1 MRTAK
6 ELFAELNSFDE
17 NRRIEAKSASAVG
30 KSMME
35 TVCAFANEPGLCGGY
50 LLLGAKRTGMAE
62 DGRPVYEPENIE
74 NTDKVQS
81 DFVVMC
87 NSMFNVRIRPII
99 NVEEYL
105 GKTVIVVKIEELPE
119 SQKPAYFAKRGLPE
133 GAFRRIGPSD
143 EKCSEEDMYLFYQSA
158 DTYDSCIVDDADL
171 DDIDENALN
180 FYRKLRKEVNPDA
193 EELTLDDVDLLR
205 ALGAIKKNKQGGYD
219 LTYTGLLVFGK
230 QMSLRRLVP
239 SFRVDYIRISG
250 NQWLADGDNRF
261 EQTIDM
267 RGPLI
272 LMVNKA
278 CSAVMDDL
286 PKGFELKKD
295 SMQAST
301 PAILPNKVLR
311 EAIVNSYI
319 HRSNRVNQP
328 IQIIRYSNRI
338 EIHNPGYS
346 LKPQDDWG
354 EPGSMLR
361 NPRISEIF
369 HDTNLAETK
378 GTGIGAM
385 RRLMKEAGLMPPTF
399 ESNHEANKFTAR
411 LLLHH
416 FLSKENMEWLAQ
428 YAEFGLV
435 NEQKLALVFVREVG
449 AIDNATYRQLDS
461 SITHARARLEIH
473 KLCDLGFIEKKG
485 QGRNTYYIRT
495 SKVVSLGERLRPQ
508 GERLLPQL
516 GTLCERLLPQHGT
529 LCERLLPQHGTLC
542 ERIPPQ
548 HGTLCERIPPQHGT
562 LCEKIPPQH
571 GTLGEKIPLQHG
583 TLGEKIP
590 PQHGTLGERYQGE
603 NERYQAF
610 GERYQGANREELLLL
625 LPDDIKKRI
634 DEVGKRVPKDVLYK
648 LVVDMCSIVPL
659 SMDDLSV
666 LLHRKSKSFKNKNI
680 KVLLENNQLFYWI
693 PEMTNHPLQKY
704 VAASSMARSNSRK
717 SC

>member
-50 LLLGAKRTGMAE
+50 LLLGAKRTGIAE
-62 DGRPVYEPENIE
+62 DGRPIYEPENIE
-74 NTDKVQS
+74 NTDKIQS
-81 DFVVMC
+81 DFVAMC

-193 EELTLDDVDLLR
+193 EELTLNDVDLLR

-473 KLCDLGFIEKKG
+473 KLCDLGFLEKKG

-508 GERLLPQL
+508 N
-516 GTLCERLLPQHGT
+516 
-529 LCERLLPQHGTLC
+529 
-542 ERIPPQ
+542 
-548 HGTLCERIPPQHGT
+548 
-562 LCEKIPPQH
+562 EKIPP
-571 GTLGEKIPLQHG
+571 QHG

-590 PQHGTLGERYQGE
+590 PQHGTLDEKIPPQHGTLDEKIPPQYGTLGEKIPPQHGTLGE
-603 NERYQAF
+603 KIPPQHGTFEIESQPKSRNELLRELPKGLQERVAKLGKWASREKVSQLLVDLCAF
-610 GERYQGANREELLLL
+610 KPYSYEELALIIQRAAK
-625 LPDDIKKRI
+625 PMKDKYIK
-634 DEVGKRVPKDVLYK
+634 
-648 LVVDMCSIVPL
+648 PL
-659 SMDDLSV
+659 RLA
-666 LLHRKSKSFKNKNI
+666 NK
-680 KVLLENNQLFYWI
+680 LFYWI
-693 PEMTNHPLQKY
+693 PEMINHPLQKY
-704 VAASSMARSNSRK
+704 VADPSMARSSNKKRK
-717 SC
+717 Q

>member
-35 TVCAFANEPGLCGGY
+35 TVCAFANEPGLRGGY
-50 LLLGAKRTGMAE
+50 LILGAKRTGMAE

-74 NTDKVQS
+74 NTDKIQS
-81 DFVVMC
+81 DFVAMC

-193 EELTLDDVDLLR
+193 EELTLNDVDLLR
-205 ALGAIKKNKQGGYD
+205 ALGAIKKNKQGGCD

-416 FLSKENMEWLAQ
+416 FLSKENMEWLAL
-428 YAEFGLV
+428 YASFDLT

-508 GERLLPQL
+508 DERLLPQHGVL
-516 GTLCERLLPQHGT
+516 GERLPPQDERLLPQHGT
-529 LCERLLPQHGTLC
+529 LGERLPPQDERLL
-542 ERIPPQ
+542 
-548 HGTLCERIPPQHGT
+548 
-562 LCEKIPPQH
+562 
-571 GTLGEKIPLQHG
+571 
-583 TLGEKIP
+583 

-603 NERYQAF
+603 DERYQAYLGTF
-610 GERYQGANREELLLL
+610 EEECMLKPREELVRELPNELQERVNNIGNRASRETVCQLL
-625 LPDDIKKRI
+625 I
-634 DEVGKRVPKDVLYK
+634 DLCAFKPYSYEELASILQRSPKALKDKYLK
-648 LVVDMCSIVPL
+648 PL
-659 SMDDLSV
+659 RLA
-666 LLHRKSKSFKNKNI
+666 NK
-680 KVLLENNQLFYWI
+680 LFYWI
-693 PEMTNHPLQKY
+693 PEMINHPLQKY
-704 VAASSMARSNSRK
+704 VADPSMARSNTK
-717 SC
+717 KLDNKDK

>member
-1 MRTAK
+1 MKTAK
-6 ELFAELNSFDE
+6 ELFNELNSWDE

-35 TVCAFANEPGLCGGY
+35 TVCAFANEPGLRGGY
-50 LLLGAKRTGMAE
+50 LLLGAKRIGMTE
-62 DGRPVYEPENIE
+62 DGKPVYEPENIE
-74 NTDKVQS
+74 NTDKIQS
-81 DFVVMC
+81 DFVAMC

-193 EELTLDDVDLLR
+193 EELTLNDVDLLR

-473 KLCDLGFIEKKG
+473 KLCDLGFLEKKG

-495 SKVVSLGERLRPQ
+495 SKVVSLEERLRPQ
-508 GERLLPQL
+508 GERLLPQH
-516 GTLCERLLPQHGT
+516 GTLGERLRPQDERLRPQDERLRPQDERLLPQHG
-529 LCERLLPQHGTLC
+529 
-542 ERIPPQ
+542 I
-548 HGTLCERIPPQHGT
+548 
-562 LCEKIPPQH
+562 
-571 GTLGEKIPLQHG
+571 
-583 TLGEKIP
+583 
-590 PQHGTLGERYQGE
+590 LGERYQGE
-603 NERYQAF
+603 DERNQAYLGTFEEECMLKPRAELVRELPNELQERVNNIGNRASRETVCQLLIDLCAF
-610 GERYQGANREELLLL
+610 KPYSYEELASILQ
-625 LPDDIKKRI
+625 RS
-634 DEVGKRVPKDVLYK
+634 PKALKDKYLK
-648 LVVDMCSIVPL
+648 PL
-659 SMDDLSV
+659 RLA
-666 LLHRKSKSFKNKNI
+666 NK
-680 KVLLENNQLFYWI
+680 LFYWI
-693 PEMTNHPLQKY
+693 PEMINHPLQKY
-704 VAASSMARSNSRK
+704 VADPSMARSNTK
-717 SC
+717 KK

>member
-1 MRTAK
+1 MTNDVPLTYNIIKKMRTAK

-17 NRRIEAKSASAVG
+17 NKRIEAKSASAVG

-50 LLLGAKRTGMAE
+50 LLLGAKRTGIAE

-74 NTDKVQS
+74 NTDKIQS
-81 DFVVMC
+81 DFVAMC

-143 EKCSEEDMYLFYQSA
+143 EKCSEEDMYLFYQFA

-193 EELTLDDVDLLR
+193 EELTLNDVDLLR

-428 YAEFGLV
+428 YASFDLT

-473 KLCDLGFIEKKG
+473 KLCDLGFLEKKG

-508 GERLLPQL
+508 D
-516 GTLCERLLPQHGT
+516 
-529 LCERLLPQHGTLC
+529 
-542 ERIPPQ
+542 
-548 HGTLCERIPPQHGT
+548 
-562 LCEKIPPQH
+562 EKI
-571 GTLGEKIPLQHG
+571 LSQHG

-590 PQHGTLGERYQGE
+590 PQGEMYHGKHGILVQKIPPQGEMYHGKHGTLGERYQGE

-610 GERYQGANREELLLL
+610 EERYQGEVGTFGERYQGLNREELLLL
-625 LPDDIKKRI
+625 LPDDIKNRI
-634 DEVGKRVPKDVLYK
+634 DEVGKRVPKDILNK

-666 LLHRKSKSFKNKNI
+666 LLHRNSKSFKNKNI
-680 KVLLENNQLFYWI
+680 KVLLETKQLFYWI
-693 PEMTNHPLQKY
+693 PEMINHPQQKY
-704 VAASSMARSNSRK
+704 IADPSMTRSNTK
-717 SC
+717 KK

>member
-1 MRTAK
+1 MTSPYLNKIKKMRTAK

-50 LLLGAKRTGMAE
+50 LLLGAKRTGIAE
-62 DGRPVYEPENIE
+62 DGRPIYEPENIE
-74 NTDKVQS
+74 NTDKIQS
-81 DFVVMC
+81 DFVAMC

-193 EELTLDDVDLLR
+193 EELTLNDVDLLR
-205 ALGAIKKNKQGGYD
+205 ALGAIKKNKQDGYD

-250 NQWLADGDNRF
+250 NQWLGDGDNRF

-428 YAEFGLV
+428 YAEFGLM

-461 SITHARARLEIH
+461 TITHARARLEIH

-508 GERLLPQL
+508 GERLLPL
-516 GTLCERLLPQHGT
+516 
-529 LCERLLPQHGTLC
+529 
-542 ERIPPQ
+542 
-548 HGTLCERIPPQHGT
+548 
-562 LCEKIPPQH
+562 
-571 GTLGEKIPLQHG
+571 HG

-590 PQHGTLGERYQGE
+590 PQHGTLGKKIPPQGKKIPPQHGTFEIESQPKSRNELLRELPKGLQERVAKLGKWASREKVSQLLVDLC
-603 NERYQAF
+603 AF
-610 GERYQGANREELLLL
+610 KPYSYEELALIIQRAAK
-625 LPDDIKKRI
+625 PMKDKYIK
-634 DEVGKRVPKDVLYK
+634 
-648 LVVDMCSIVPL
+648 PL
-659 SMDDLSV
+659 RLA
-666 LLHRKSKSFKNKNI
+666 NK
-680 KVLLENNQLFYWI
+680 LFYWI
-693 PEMTNHPLQKY
+693 PEMINHPLQKY
-704 VAASSMARSNSRK
+704 VADPSMARSSNKKRK
-717 SC
+717 Q

>member
-1 MRTAK
+1 MMSPYLNIIKKMRTAK

-50 LLLGAKRTGMAE
+50 LLLGAKRTGIAE

-74 NTDKVQS
+74 NTDKIQS
-81 DFVVMC
+81 DFVAMC

-105 GKTVIVVKIEELPE
+105 GKTVVVVKIEELPE

-193 EELTLDDVDLLR
+193 EELTLNDVDLLR

-461 SITHARARLEIH
+461 TITHARARLEIH

-508 GERLLPQL
+508 GEKIPPQHGSLGERLRPQD
-516 GTLCERLLPQHGT
+516 ERLLPQHGT
-529 LCERLLPQHGTLC
+529 LGERLPPQDERLL
-542 ERIPPQ
+542 
-548 HGTLCERIPPQHGT
+548 
-562 LCEKIPPQH
+562 
-571 GTLGEKIPLQHG
+571 
-583 TLGEKIP
+583 

-603 NERYQAF
+603 D
-610 GERYQGANREELLLL
+610 ERYQGKLGTFEEECMLKPREELVRELPNELQERVNNIGNRASRETVCQLL
-625 LPDDIKKRI
+625 I
-634 DEVGKRVPKDVLYK
+634 DLCAFKPYSYEELASILQRSPKALKDKYLK
-648 LVVDMCSIVPL
+648 PL
-659 SMDDLSV
+659 RLA
-666 LLHRKSKSFKNKNI
+666 NK
-680 KVLLENNQLFYWI
+680 LFYWI
-693 PEMTNHPLQKY
+693 PEMINHPLQKY
-704 VAASSMARSNSRK
+704 VAAPSMARSSNKNRK
-717 SC
+717 Q

>member
-62 DGRPVYEPENIE
+62 DGRPVYEPEDIE

-81 DFVVMC
+81 DFVAMC

-193 EELTLDDVDLLR
+193 EELTLNDVDLLR

-428 YAEFGLV
+428 YAEFGLM

-473 KLCDLGFIEKKG
+473 KLCDLGFLEKKG
-485 QGRNTYYIRT
+485 HGRNTYYIRT
-495 SKVVSLGERLRPQ
+495 SKVVSLGERLLPQ
-508 GERLLPQL
+508 DERLLP
-516 GTLCERLLPQHGT
+516 
-529 LCERLLPQHGTLC
+529 
-542 ERIPPQ
+542 
-548 HGTLCERIPPQHGT
+548 
-562 LCEKIPPQH
+562 
-571 GTLGEKIPLQHG
+571 QHG

-590 PQHGTLGERYQGE
+590 PQHGTLGEKIPPQHGTLGKKIPPQGE
-603 NERYQAF
+603 KIPPQHGTFEIESQTKSRNELLRELPKGLQERVAKLGKWASREKVSQILVDLCAF
-610 GERYQGANREELLLL
+610 KPYSYEELALIIQRAAK
-625 LPDDIKKRI
+625 PMKDKYIK
-634 DEVGKRVPKDVLYK
+634 
-648 LVVDMCSIVPL
+648 PL
-659 SMDDLSV
+659 RLA
-666 LLHRKSKSFKNKNI
+666 NK
-680 KVLLENNQLFYWI
+680 LFYWI
-693 PEMTNHPLQKY
+693 PEMINHPLQKY
-704 VAASSMARSNSRK
+704 VADPSMARSSNKKRK
-717 SC
+717 Q

>member
-1 MRTAK
+1 
-6 ELFAELNSFDE
+6 
-17 NRRIEAKSASAVG
+17 
-30 KSMME
+30 
-35 TVCAFANEPGLCGGY
+35 
-50 LLLGAKRTGMAE
+50 
-62 DGRPVYEPENIE
+62 
-74 NTDKVQS
+74 
-81 DFVVMC
+81 
-87 NSMFNVRIRPII
+87 
-99 NVEEYL
+99 
-105 GKTVIVVKIEELPE
+105 
-119 SQKPAYFAKRGLPE
+119 
-133 GAFRRIGPSD
+133 
-143 EKCSEEDMYLFYQSA
+143 MYLFYQSA

-193 EELTLDDVDLLR
+193 EELTLNDVDLLR

-495 SKVVSLGERLRPQ
+495 SKVVSLGERLLPQ
-508 GERLLPQL
+508 GEKIPPQDERLLPQHGIL
-516 GTLCERLLPQHGT
+516 GERLPPQDERLLPQHGT
-529 LCERLLPQHGTLC
+529 LGERLPPQDERLL
-542 ERIPPQ
+542 
-548 HGTLCERIPPQHGT
+548 
-562 LCEKIPPQH
+562 
-571 GTLGEKIPLQHG
+571 
-583 TLGEKIP
+583 

-603 NERYQAF
+603 D
-610 GERYQGANREELLLL
+610 ERYQGKLGTFEEECMLKPREELVRELPNELQERVNNIGNRASRETVCQLL
-625 LPDDIKKRI
+625 I
-634 DEVGKRVPKDVLYK
+634 DLCAFKPYSYEELASILQRSPKALKDKYLK
-648 LVVDMCSIVPL
+648 PL
-659 SMDDLSV
+659 RLA
-666 LLHRKSKSFKNKNI
+666 NK
-680 KVLLENNQLFYWI
+680 LFYWI
-693 PEMTNHPLQKY
+693 PEMINHPLQKY
-704 VAASSMARSNSRK
+704 VADPTMVRSNTK
-717 SC
+717 KK

>member
-74 NTDKVQS
+74 NTDKIQS
-81 DFVVMC
+81 DFVAMC

-105 GKTVIVVKIEELPE
+105 GKTVVVVKIEELPE

-193 EELTLDDVDLLR
+193 EELTLNDVDLLR

-473 KLCDLGFIEKKG
+473 KLCDLGFLEKKG

-508 GERLLPQL
+508 D
-516 GTLCERLLPQHGT
+516 
-529 LCERLLPQHGTLC
+529 
-542 ERIPPQ
+542 
-548 HGTLCERIPPQHGT
+548 
-562 LCEKIPPQH
+562 EKILP
-571 GTLGEKIPLQHG
+571 QHG

-590 PQHGTLGERYQGE
+590 PQGEMYHGKHGILVQKIPPQGEMYHGKHGTLGERYQGE

-610 GERYQGANREELLLL
+610 EERYQGEVGTFGERYQGLNREELLLL
-625 LPDDIKKRI
+625 LPDDIKNRI
-634 DEVGKRVPKDVLYK
+634 DEVGKRVPKDILNK

-666 LLHRKSKSFKNKNI
+666 LLHRNSKSFKNKNI
-680 KVLLENNQLFYWI
+680 KVLLETKQLFYWI
-693 PEMTNHPLQKY
+693 PEMINHPQQKY
-704 VAASSMARSNSRK
+704 IADPSMTRSNTK
-717 SC
+717 KK

>member
-62 DGRPVYEPENIE
+62 DGSPVYEPENIE

-193 EELTLDDVDLLR
+193 EELTLNDVDLLR

-428 YAEFGLV
+428 YAEFDLV

-473 KLCDLGFIEKKG
+473 KLCDLGFLEKKG

-508 GERLLPQL
+508 D
-516 GTLCERLLPQHGT
+516 
-529 LCERLLPQHGTLC
+529 
-542 ERIPPQ
+542 
-548 HGTLCERIPPQHGT
+548 
-562 LCEKIPPQH
+562 EKIPP
-571 GTLGEKIPLQHG
+571 QHG

-590 PQHGTLGERYQGE
+590 PQHGTLGKKIPPQGE
-603 NERYQAF
+603 KIPPQHGTFEIESQTKSRNELLRELPKGLQERVAKLGKWASREKVSQLLVDLCAF
-610 GERYQGANREELLLL
+610 KPYSYEELALIIQRAAK
-625 LPDDIKKRI
+625 PMKDKYIK
-634 DEVGKRVPKDVLYK
+634 
-648 LVVDMCSIVPL
+648 PL
-659 SMDDLSV
+659 RLA
-666 LLHRKSKSFKNKNI
+666 NK
-680 KVLLENNQLFYWI
+680 LFYWI
-693 PEMTNHPLQKY
+693 PEMINHPLQKY
-704 VAASSMARSNSRK
+704 VADPSMARSSNKKRK
-717 SC
+717 Q

>member
-1 MRTAK
+1 MKIAK
-6 ELFAELNSFDE
+6 ELFDELNSWDE

-35 TVCAFANEPGLCGGY
+35 TVCAFANEPGLRGGY
-50 LLLGAKRTGMAE
+50 LLLGAKRTGMTE
-62 DGRPVYEPENIE
+62 DGKPVYEPENIE
-74 NTDKVQS
+74 NTDKIQS
-81 DFVVMC
+81 DFVAMC

-428 YAEFGLV
+428 YAEFGLM

-508 GERLLPQL
+508 DEKIPPQDERLLAKEQ
-516 GTLCERLLPQHGT
+516 RL
-529 LCERLLPQHGTLC
+529 
-542 ERIPPQ
+542 PPQ
-548 HGTLCERIPPQHGT
+548 HGTLDQ
-562 LCEKIPPQH
+562 KIPLQGEMYHGKH
-571 GTLGEKIPLQHG
+571 GTLGEIYHGKHG
-583 TLGEKIP
+583 TFE
-590 PQHGTLGERYQGE
+590 E
-603 NERYQAF
+603 NRQPL
-610 GERYQGANREELLLL
+610 NREGLLNELPNELKGK
-625 LPDDIKKRI
+625 I
-634 DEVGKRVPKDVLYK
+634 ENVGKRILKEDLNK
-648 LVVDMCSIVPL
+648 IIIALCSIRPYSIEEL
-659 SMDDLSV
+659 TV
-666 LLHRKSKSFKNKNI
+666 LLNRNPKSFKNFNI
-680 KVLLENNQLFYWI
+680 KALLESKRLFYWI
-693 PEMTNHPLQKY
+693 PEMIRHPQQKY
-704 VAASSMARSNSRK
+704 IADPNMVRNNTKRK
-717 SC
+717 

>member
-81 DFVVMC
+81 DFVAMC

-143 EKCSEEDMYLFYQSA
+143 EKCSEEEMYLFYQSA

-193 EELTLDDVDLLR
+193 EELTLNDVDLLR

-385 RRLMKEAGLMPPTF
+385 RRLMKESGLMPPTF

-473 KLCDLGFIEKKG
+473 KLFDLGFLEKKG

-508 GERLLPQL
+508 D
-516 GTLCERLLPQHGT
+516 ERLLPQHGT
-529 LCERLLPQHGTLC
+529 LGERLLPQHGTL
-542 ERIPPQ
+542 
-548 HGTLCERIPPQHGT
+548 
-562 LCEKIPPQH
+562 
-571 GTLGEKIPLQHG
+571 GEKILPQHG

-590 PQHGTLGERYQGE
+590 PQHGTLGEKIPPQHGTLGKKIPPQGE
-603 NERYQAF
+603 KIPPQHGTFEIESQPKSRNELLRELPKGLQERVSKLGKWASREKVSQLLVDLCAF
-610 GERYQGANREELLLL
+610 KPYSYEELALIIQRAAK
-625 LPDDIKKRI
+625 PMKDKYIK
-634 DEVGKRVPKDVLYK
+634 
-648 LVVDMCSIVPL
+648 PL
-659 SMDDLSV
+659 RLA
-666 LLHRKSKSFKNKNI
+666 NK
-680 KVLLENNQLFYWI
+680 LFYWI
-693 PEMTNHPLQKY
+693 PEMINHPLQKY
-704 VAASSMARSNSRK
+704 VADPSMARSNTQK
-717 SC
+717 K

>member
-1 MRTAK
+1 MKIAK
-6 ELFAELNSFDE
+6 ELFDELNSWDE

-35 TVCAFANEPGLCGGY
+35 TVCAFANEPGLRGGY
-50 LLLGAKRTGMAE
+50 LLLGAKRIGMTE
-62 DGRPVYEPENIE
+62 DGKPVYEPENIE
-74 NTDKVQS
+74 NTDKIQS
-81 DFVVMC
+81 DFVAMC

-193 EELTLDDVDLLR
+193 EELTLNDVDLLR

-428 YAEFGLV
+428 YAEFGLM

-508 GERLLPQL
+508 GEKIPPQHGSLGERLLPQN
-516 GTLCERLLPQHGT
+516 ERLLPQHGT
-529 LCERLLPQHGTLC
+529 LGERLPPQDERLL
-542 ERIPPQ
+542 
-548 HGTLCERIPPQHGT
+548 
-562 LCEKIPPQH
+562 
-571 GTLGEKIPLQHG
+571 
-583 TLGEKIP
+583 

-603 NERYQAF
+603 D
-610 GERYQGANREELLLL
+610 ERYQGKLGTFEEECMLKPRAELVRELPNELQERVNNIGNRASRETVCQLLIDLCAFKPYSYEELASILQ
-625 LPDDIKKRI
+625 RS
-634 DEVGKRVPKDVLYK
+634 PKALKDKYLK
-648 LVVDMCSIVPL
+648 PL
-659 SMDDLSV
+659 RLA
-666 LLHRKSKSFKNKNI
+666 NK
-680 KVLLENNQLFYWI
+680 LFYWI
-693 PEMTNHPLQKY
+693 PEMINHPLQKY
-704 VAASSMARSNSRK
+704 VADPSMARSNTK
-717 SC
+717 KK

>member
-1 MRTAK
+1 MTSPYLNIIKKMRTAK

-17 NRRIEAKSASAVG
+17 NRRIEAKSASSVG

-50 LLLGAKRTGMAE
+50 LLLGAKRTGIAE
-62 DGRPVYEPENIE
+62 DGRPIYEPENIE
-74 NTDKVQS
+74 NTDKIQS
-81 DFVVMC
+81 DFVAMC

-193 EELTLDDVDLLR
+193 EELTLNDVDLLR

-508 GERLLPQL
+508 NERL
-516 GTLCERLLPQHGT
+516 R
-529 LCERLLPQHGTLC
+529 
-542 ERIPPQ
+542 
-548 HGTLCERIPPQHGT
+548 
-562 LCEKIPPQH
+562 PQH
-571 GTLGEKIPLQHG
+571 GTLGEKILPQHG

-590 PQHGTLGERYQGE
+590 PQHGTLGKKIPPQGE
-603 NERYQAF
+603 KIPPQHGTFEIESQTKSRNELLRELPKGLQERVAKLGKWASREKVSQLLVDLCAF
-610 GERYQGANREELLLL
+610 KPYSYEELALIIQRAAK
-625 LPDDIKKRI
+625 PMKDKYIK
-634 DEVGKRVPKDVLYK
+634 
-648 LVVDMCSIVPL
+648 PL
-659 SMDDLSV
+659 RLA
-666 LLHRKSKSFKNKNI
+666 NK
-680 KVLLENNQLFYWI
+680 LFYWI
-693 PEMTNHPLQKY
+693 PEMINHPLQKY
-704 VAASSMARSNSRK
+704 VADPSMARSSNKKRK
-717 SC
+717 Q

>member
-17 NRRIEAKSASAVG
+17 NKRIEAKSASAVG

-50 LLLGAKRTGMAE
+50 LLLGAKRTGIAE

-74 NTDKVQS
+74 NTDKIQS
-81 DFVVMC
+81 DFVAMC

-193 EELTLDDVDLLR
+193 EELTLNDVDLLR

-428 YAEFGLV
+428 YASFDLT

-473 KLCDLGFIEKKG
+473 KLCDLGFLEKKG

-508 GERLLPQL
+508 D
-516 GTLCERLLPQHGT
+516 
-529 LCERLLPQHGTLC
+529 
-542 ERIPPQ
+542 
-548 HGTLCERIPPQHGT
+548 
-562 LCEKIPPQH
+562 EKILP
-571 GTLGEKIPLQHG
+571 QHG

-590 PQHGTLGERYQGE
+590 PQGEMYHGKHGILVQKIPPQGEMYHGKHGTLGERYQGE

-610 GERYQGANREELLLL
+610 EERYQGEVGTFGERYQGLNREELLLL
-625 LPDDIKKRI
+625 LPDDIKNRI
-634 DEVGKRVPKDVLYK
+634 DEVGKRVPKDILNK

-666 LLHRKSKSFKNKNI
+666 LLHRNSKSFKNKNI
-680 KVLLENNQLFYWI
+680 KVLLETKQLFYWI
-693 PEMTNHPLQKY
+693 PEMINHPQQKY
-704 VAASSMARSNSRK
+704 IADPSMTRSNTK
-717 SC
+717 KK

>member
-1 MRTAK
+1 MKTAK
-6 ELFAELNSFDE
+6 ELFDELNSWDE

-35 TVCAFANEPGLCGGY
+35 TVCAFANEPGLRGGY
-50 LLLGAKRTGMAE
+50 LLLGAKRTGLTE
-62 DGRPVYEPENIE
+62 DGKPVYAPENIE
-74 NTDKVQS
+74 NTDKIQS
-81 DFVVMC
+81 DFVAMC

-99 NVEEYL
+99 NVEEYQ
-105 GKTVIVVKIEELPE
+105 GKMVIVAKIEELPE

-193 EELTLDDVDLLR
+193 EELTLNDVDLLR

-428 YAEFGLV
+428 YASFDLT

-473 KLCDLGFIEKKG
+473 KLCNLGFLEKKG

-508 GERLLPQL
+508 CEKIRPQ
-516 GTLCERLLPQHGT
+516 CERLRPQN
-529 LCERLLPQHGTLC
+529 ERLRPQD
-542 ERIPPQ
+542 ERLRPQ
-548 HGTLCERIPPQHGT
+548 DKR
-562 LCEKIPPQH
+562 
-571 GTLGEKIPLQHG
+571 
-583 TLGEKIP
+583 IP

-603 NERYQAF
+603 D
-610 GERYQGANREELLLL
+610 ERYQGKLGTFEEECMLKPRAELVRELSNELQERVNNIGSRASRETVCQLIIDLCAFKPYSYEELA
-625 LPDDIKKRI
+625 
-634 DEVGKRVPKDVLYK
+634 
-648 LVVDMCSIVPL
+648 
-659 SMDDLSV
+659 SV
-666 LLHRKSKSFKNKNI
+666 LQRSPKALKDKYLKPLRLATK
-680 KVLLENNQLFYWI
+680 LFYWI
-693 PEMTNHPLQKY
+693 PEMINHPQQKY
-704 VAASSMARSNSRK
+704 VADPLMARSNTK
-717 SC
+717 KK

>member
-81 DFVVMC
+81 DFVAMC

-250 NQWLADGDNRF
+250 NQWLSDGDNRF

-461 SITHARARLEIH
+461 SITHARSRLEIH

-495 SKVVSLGERLRPQ
+495 SKVVSLAERLPSQDERLLPQHSTLGERLPPQ
-508 GERLLPQL
+508 GERLLPQHSTL
-516 GTLCERLLPQHGT
+516 GERLPPQDERLLPQHV
-529 LCERLLPQHGTLC
+529 
-542 ERIPPQ
+542 
-548 HGTLCERIPPQHGT
+548 
-562 LCEKIPPQH
+562 
-571 GTLGEKIPLQHG
+571 
-583 TLGEKIP
+583 
-590 PQHGTLGERYQGE
+590 TLGERYQGE
-603 NERYQAF
+603 D
-610 GERYQGANREELLLL
+610 ERYQGKLGTFEEECMLKPREELVRELSKELQERVNNIGSRASRETVCQLL
-625 LPDDIKKRI
+625 I
-634 DEVGKRVPKDVLYK
+634 DLCAFKPYNYEELASILQRSPKALKDKYLK
-648 LVVDMCSIVPL
+648 PL
-659 SMDDLSV
+659 RLA
-666 LLHRKSKSFKNKNI
+666 NK
-680 KVLLENNQLFYWI
+680 LFYWI
-693 PEMTNHPLQKY
+693 PEMINHPLQKY
-704 VAASSMARSNSRK
+704 VADPTMVRSNTK
-717 SC
+717 KK

>member
-1 MRTAK
+1 MKTAK

-50 LLLGAKRTGMAE
+50 LLLGAKRTGIAE
-62 DGRPVYEPENIE
+62 DGRPIYEPENIE
-74 NTDKVQS
+74 NTDKIQS
-81 DFVVMC
+81 DFVAMC

-193 EELTLDDVDLLR
+193 EELTLNDVDLLR

-428 YAEFGLV
+428 YAEFGLM

-473 KLCDLGFIEKKG
+473 KLCDLGFLEKKG

-508 GERLLPQL
+508 NERLLPQN
-516 GTLCERLLPQHGT
+516 ERLLPQHGT
-529 LCERLLPQHGTLC
+529 L
-542 ERIPPQ
+542 
-548 HGTLCERIPPQHGT
+548 
-562 LCEKIPPQH
+562 
-571 GTLGEKIPLQHG
+571 GEKILPQHG

-590 PQHGTLGERYQGE
+590 PQHGTLGEKIPPQHSTLGKKIPPQGE
-603 NERYQAF
+603 KIPPQHGTFEIESQPKSRNELLRELPKGLQERVAKLGKWASREKVSQLLVDLCAF
-610 GERYQGANREELLLL
+610 KPYSYEELALIIQRAAK
-625 LPDDIKKRI
+625 PMKDKYIK
-634 DEVGKRVPKDVLYK
+634 
-648 LVVDMCSIVPL
+648 PL
-659 SMDDLSV
+659 RLA
-666 LLHRKSKSFKNKNI
+666 NK
-680 KVLLENNQLFYWI
+680 LFYWI
-693 PEMTNHPLQKY
+693 PEMINHPLQKY
-704 VAASSMARSNSRK
+704 VADPSMARSNTQK
-717 SC
+717 K

>member
-81 DFVVMC
+81 DVVAMC

-99 NVEEYL
+99 NVEKYL

-193 EELTLDDVDLLR
+193 EELTLNDVDLLR

-416 FLSKENMEWLAQ
+416 FLSKENMEWLAH
-428 YAEFGLV
+428 YAEFGLG

-508 GERLLPQL
+508 DERLL
-516 GTLCERLLPQHGT
+516 
-529 LCERLLPQHGTLC
+529 
-542 ERIPPQ
+542 
-548 HGTLCERIPPQHGT
+548 
-562 LCEKIPPQH
+562 PQH
-571 GTLGEKIPLQHG
+571 GTLGEKIPPQSKRIPPQHG

-590 PQHGTLGERYQGE
+590 PQHGTLGKKIPPQGE
-603 NERYQAF
+603 KIPPQHGTFEIESQPKSRNELLRELPKGLQERVAKLGKWASREKVSQLLVDLCAF
-610 GERYQGANREELLLL
+610 KPYSYEELALIIQRAAK
-625 LPDDIKKRI
+625 PMKDKYIK
-634 DEVGKRVPKDVLYK
+634 
-648 LVVDMCSIVPL
+648 PL
-659 SMDDLSV
+659 RLA
-666 LLHRKSKSFKNKNI
+666 NK
-680 KVLLENNQLFYWI
+680 LFYWI
-693 PEMTNHPLQKY
+693 PEMINHPLQKY
-704 VAASSMARSNSRK
+704 VADPSMARSNTKKRK
-717 SC
+717 Q